1 MRNRMKIGLAAAS
14 FAALGLV
21 AAGGGLF
28 TAAAQ
33 TEGFSEGQVKSIEKI
48 VKDYLLSHPEVLT
61 EVQDAYERKVEA
73 QRADVT
79 RAHLP
84 VFYKALA
91 NMKAGLDS
99 MSVGSGDV
107 TVIEFFDYNC
117 GYCRRTL
124 PDLVKLVEN
133 EPNIKVQFMEYP
145 ILAPSRR
152 TLRGLPSPRPS
163 RANTSSSTRQ
173 CSSSTGHRRTPPSR
187 LPSSLA
193 SIWRA

>member
-73 QRADVT
+73 QRADVDP
-79 RAHLP
+79 RASSRVLQS
-84 VFYKALA
+84 
-91 NMKAGLDS
+91 AGEHE
-99 MSVGSGDV
+99 GRARQH
-107 TVIEFFDYNC
+107 E
-117 GYCRRTL
+117 RR
-124 PDLVKLVEN
+124 
-133 EPNIKVQFMEYP
+133 Q
-145 ILAPSRR
+145 RR
-152 TLRGLPSPRPS
+152 RD
-163 RANTSSSTRQ
+163 
-173 CSSSTGHRRTPPSR
+173 GHRVFR
-187 LPSSLA
+187 L
-193 SIWRA
+193 